1 MNNLVRHF
9 ATADTASR
17 ETGQAEKAV
26 PGSRLDSFIRR
37 LGAQRDCLGHAARL
51 IAAVPGPVLELG
63 LGNGRTYDH
72 LRTLMADRDIFV
84 FDRQIAAHPD
94 CIPDDAHIVLG
105 DFPDTLPG
113 ALVRI
118 GAPAALAHADFGS
131 GDEVADAATA
141 KFLSKV
147 LPGLMARGGVI
158 VSDQPLDP
166 EGWAAQPLPEGV
178 PADRYFIFRKD
189 YGA

>member
-17 ETGQAEKAV
+17 ETGQAAGLV

-37 LGAQRDCLGHAARL
+37 LAAQRDCLGHAARL

-72 LRTLMADRDIFV
+72 LRTLLPGRDIFV

-94 CIPDDAHIVLG
+94 CIPDARHMVLG

-113 ALVRI
+113 ALGLI
-118 GAPAALAHADFGS
+118 GAPAALVHADFGS
-131 GDEVADAATA
+131 GHEAANA
-141 KFLSKV
+141 AMAAFLSGV
-147 LPGLMARGGVI
+147 LPGLMAAGGVI
-158 VSDQPLDP
+158 VSDQPLRPD
-166 EGWAAQPLPEGV
+166 GWAAQPLPDGV
-178 PADRYFIFRKD
+178 PEGRYFI
-189 YGA
+189 YCAE